1 MKKWIS
7 KNIFH
12 ISNLINA
19 LKKETWK
26 KLFLNLFWFKTNF
39 KKTKIKIFEFIFRFQ
54 IKKWISKSSFI
65 FQFFLSNWKMK
76 NENFSKFVLFWNQ
89 KTNYTFGTRI
99 CLPFLCLIDFSLNFL
114 YLHLFFIFI
123 KNRKGNTV
131 RFSLFILMKKLKNE
145 LLEQIKINF
154 MIIITSIVYTL
165 FKSQFVSSPLR
176 FSAMQWSRGHQES
189 AV

>member
-1 MKKWIS
+1 MKERIS
-7 KNIFH
+7 KNMFH

-26 KLFLNLFWFKTNF
+26 KLFLYLFWFKTNF

-65 FQFFLSNWKMK
+65 FQFLLSNWKMK

-99 CLPFLCLIDFSLNFL
+99 WLPFSCLIDSFFE
-114 YLHLFFIFI
+114 FFIPSFVFHFHKKMENEI
-123 KNRKGNTV
+123 QSV
-131 RFSLFILMKKLKNE
+131 FRFSF
-145 LLEQIKINF
+145 
-154 MIIITSIVYTL
+154 
-165 FKSQFVSSPLR
+165 
-176 FSAMQWSRGHQES
+176 
-189 AV
+189 

>member
-65 FQFFLSNWKMK
+65 FQFLLWNWKMT
-76 NENFSKFVLFWNQ
+76 NEIFSKFVLFWNQ
-89 KTNYTFGTRI
+89 KTNYTFGTRTGARILIGFLILRITNIEIPIWKLFFVFILIWKTKNQI
-99 CLPFLCLIDFSLNFL
+99 CLNI
-114 YLHLFFIFI
+114 LF
-123 KNRKGNTV
+123 N
-131 RFSLFILMKKLKNE
+131 
-145 LLEQIKINF
+145 
-154 MIIITSIVYTL
+154 
-165 FKSQFVSSPLR
+165 
-176 FSAMQWSRGHQES
+176 
-189 AV
+189 